1 MKTLKTLLISV
12 YVIIIILLLLGL
24 LKCEHKTTTIK
35 QPVRDSFIHNRDT
48 IQQKIVIKEKFKAD
62 VVMCIDCTSSMNNI
76 ISTIKKNALTLYS
89 DLKQKC
95 ISQGKEITSMRIRV
109 IGYRDLG
116 DTTPFETSEFYDI
129 PEMETDLKN
138 FVSHLSPVGG
148 GDSPEHAYDALAM
161 AINSSWKKENDVHQ
175 IIILWT
181 DNASHPLSGKNG
193 VPSSYNEFKALWE
206 EKMSPKGKRLI
217 LFAPEVDSWTILG
230 ESWDNTTRHDVNTGG
245 GLSDVDYEEILKTLS
260 EKI

>member
-12 YVIIIILLLLGL
+12 YVIIIILLLLSL
-24 LKCEHKTTTIK
+24 LRCEHKTATNK
-35 QPVRDSFIHNRDT
+35 QPVRDSLIHDIDT
-48 IQQKIVIKEKFKAD
+48 IPQKIVIKEKFKAD

-76 ISTIKKNALTLYS
+76 ISTIRENALTLYP

-95 ISQGKEITSMRIRV
+95 ISRGKEITSMRIRV

-116 DTTPFETSEFYDI
+116 DITPFETSEFYDI
-129 PEMETDLKN
+129 PEMETDFKN
-138 FVSHLSPVGG
+138 FVFHLSPVGG
-148 GDSPEHAYDALAM
+148 GDSPEHGYDALAM
-161 AINSSWKKENDVHQ
+161 AINSSWEKGNDVHQ

-181 DNASHPLSGKNG
+181 DNASHPLSGRNG
-193 VPSSYNEFKALWE
+193 VPSSYNELKALWE
-206 EKMSPKGKRLI
+206 EKMNYRGKRLI
-217 LFAPEVDSWTILG
+217 LFAPKVNSWTIL
-230 ESWDNTTRHDVNTGG
+230 EKSWDNTIRHDVNTGG